1 MKVVICILQ
10 HEVEIEVEHEEQIIE
25 IKRKIEQHLGIAM
38 SSQTLS
44 IFGWELF
51 DELYMKD
58 YPMIS
63 EGTRIDLTIQGI
75 HQHHHLILGQ
85 PNKIQILVKLS
96 SKQHHHMEVERTEM
110 VHSLKEKIHI
120 IDGTPMKRMSLFFSG
135 TELDDDYRNLS
146 EYGVCE
152 FSEIIV
158 THKAGNRLGD
168 GGGGGELQSR
178 KLSIVVQ
185 TSSSLL
191 NGACIPLKLSDSSTV
206 NDLREL
212 LLSGKILPLDDYLF
226 IHKQRI
232 MRDCSSLRWHG
243 VEDGDFLYVFKG
255 TVSRGESSF

>member
-1 MKVVICILQ
+1 MKVIICILQ
-10 HEVEIEVEHEEQIIE
+10 HEIEVEVGHQEQIIE

-44 IFGWELF
+44 ILGWELF

-58 YPMIS
+58 YPIIT
-63 EGTRIDLTIQGI
+63 EGTRIDLTIQCME
-75 HQHHHLILGQ
+75 QPPHHPILSQ

-96 SKQHHHMEVERTEM
+96 SRQHHMEVDRAEI

-135 TELDDDYRNLS
+135 TELEDDFCKLS

-158 THKAGNRLGD
+158 LRKSANSLRDDGD
-168 GGGGGELQSR
+168 DELPSR
-178 KLSIVVQ
+178 RLSIVVQ

-191 NGACIPLKLSDSSTV
+191 NAACIPLKMSDSSTV
-206 NDLREL
+206 NELREL

-255 TVSRGESSF
+255 TVTRGESSSF